1 MSFFL
6 SNFISHLS
14 FYNVAKN
21 MESASYD
28 GNFQQGNSKLYEAEM
43 NLASLQS
50 LEKKDKTFN
59 WFMARTILTSGAGF
73 FTDSYDVFIINLV
86 TPMLGYVYYASN
98 GNKLPSDIEGIVK
111 GMASVGTLIGQLLF
125 GFMGDIFG
133 RKIYGFE
140 LLIIIIGTINCA
152 TASSAVRGV
161 SVIGFLGCWRL
172 ILGIGIGGD
181 YPMSA
186 TITSEWSS
194 TGKRGMMMALIFSMQ
209 GIGSLAAAIVTLIL
223 LAIFK
228 EAINADVMNLDYVWR
243 LCIGLG
249 AIPAVATVYLRF
261 TMPES
266 PRYALNVKHD
276 IEEAAASA
284 AVKGEQLQEAH
295 VNAERER
302 TVIPGEEKKRD
313 HWAEFR
319 AYFRQWKHLKV
330 LLGTSLSWFFLDI
343 AFYGLGLNNSY
354 VLAAIGFTNK
364 STPFETLWW
373 NVIGQIIITVL
384 GSVPGYYLTV
394 IFIERLG
401 RRFIQIL
408 GFAVC
413 TILFII
419 LAAGYNYLKENSIPG
434 FIAVFTLA
442 QLFQN
447 FGANSTTFIIPGEV
461 FPTKVRSSAH
471 GISAASGK
479 LGAIIASFAFN
490 VLVEVGDT
498 TSGEHAFLPQTLGIF
513 AAIMFL
519 GLIVTVLWIPE
530 TKGRDLSE
538 FEEGYIGADQNTI
551 ELDSNTGKTQ
561 LYGGSSSSSNDQ
573 NRNIT
578 EIVAENLYKN

>member
-1 MSFFL
+1 MGSTTYHDD
-6 SNFISHLS
+6 SEH
-14 FYNVAKN
+14 
-21 MESASYD
+21 
-28 GNFQQGNSKLYEAEM
+28 QGSSRFHQAEM

-50 LEKKDKTFN
+50 LEKKDKPFN

-98 GNKLPSDIEGIVK
+98 SNKMPADVEGIVK

-125 GFMGDIFG
+125 GFLGDILG

-140 LLIIIIGTINCA
+140 LLIIIVGTINCA

-161 SVIGFLGCWRL
+161 SAIGFLGCWRL

-194 TGKRGMMMALIFSMQ
+194 TGRRGQMMALIFSMQ
-209 GIGSLAAAIVTLIL
+209 GIGTLAAALVTIIL

-228 EAINADVMNLDYVWR
+228 EAIIADVMNLDYVWR

-249 AIPAVATVYLRF
+249 AVPAVATVYLRF

-276 IEEAAASA
+276 IEEAAAAA

-295 VNAERER
+295 VEAERER
-302 TVIPGEEKKRD
+302 TVHGDEKKRD

-319 AYFRQWKHLKV
+319 AYFGQWKHLKV
-330 LLGTSLSWFFLDI
+330 LLGTSLSWFLLDI
-343 AFYGLGLNNSY
+343 AFYGLGLNNSAI
-354 VLAAIGFTNK
+354 LSAIGFANK
-364 STPFETLWW
+364 PTPFESLWW
-373 NVIGQIIITVL
+373 NAIGQVIITVL
-384 GSVPGYYLTV
+384 GSVPGYYITVFTVEKLGRRWIQLQGFAVTTV
-394 IFIERLG
+394 IF
-401 RRFIQIL
+401 
-408 GFAVC
+408 A
-413 TILFII
+413 I
-419 LAAGYNYLKENSIPG
+419 LAGCYNLLIENSMPA
-434 FIAVFTLA
+434 FIFLFTLA

-447 FGANSTTFIIPGEV
+447 FGANATTFIIPGEV
-461 FPTKVRSSAH
+461 FPTKVRASAH

-479 LGAIIASFAFN
+479 AGAIIASFAFN

-498 TSGEHAFLPQTLGIF
+498 KPGQHAFLPQTLGIF
-513 AAIMFL
+513 SAVMFL
-519 GLIVTVLWIPE
+519 GFVVTFFWVPE
-530 TKGRDLSE
+530 SKGKDLSE
-538 FEEGYIGADQNTI
+538 FEEGYVSNDQNTI
-551 ELDSNTGKTQ
+551 ELGPSTGSGKAQVDS
-561 LYGGSSSSSNDQ
+561 GSSSSSNDQ
-573 NRNIT
+573 SRGFT
-578 EIVAENLYKN
+578 ETVDGDLSKH